1 MADEA
6 QGEQARDRSEE
17 RRLTC
22 RPKPSA
28 AIKSQSDV
36 INGHQSSSSR
46 NQSSSSR
53 NQSSSSRNR
62 THPRPSA
69 PRWPHG
75 PQLRSRLSAVAWSED
90 PVGDMTRDVIS
101 GNQRSSV
108 AIRGHQWPSEVI
120 SGNQRSSV
128 AIIGHQVAIRGHQ
141 VAIRGHEAIGPRLWG
156 IRRRSKVHQ
165 LQRAARGPR
174 GARYGA
180 RARARRTVSEL
191 LLAQH
196 GAERAEPFH
205 RREGRIGARGVRDKI
220 PDEGRNQRSS
230 TGPSDTI
237 KTPSRRNQDAIK
249 TPSRRNQ
256 GAIKAQSRRNQ
267 GAIKAQSRR
276 NQGAIKG
283 QRVLGEGGEGH

>member
-1 MADEA
+1 VADEA

-22 RPKPSA
+22 HPKPSA
-28 AIKSQSDV
+28 AIKSQSEV
-36 INGHQSSSSR
+36 INR

-53 NQSSSSRNR
+53 NQ

-75 PQLRSRLSAVAWSED
+75 PQLRSRLSAVALSED
-90 PVGDMTRDVIS
+90 PVGNMTRDVIS
-101 GNQRSSV
+101 GNQRSSEIITSRSFV
-108 AIRGHQWPSEVI
+108 PIRFHQWQSEVIRGHQ
-120 SGNQRSSV
+120 RSS
-128 AIIGHQVAIRGHQ
+128 
-141 VAIRGHEAIGPRLWG
+141 EAIGPRLWG

-180 RARARRTVSEL
+180 RARARRTVREL

-205 RREGRIGARGVRDKI
+205 RREGRIGARRVGDKI
-220 PDEGRNQRSS
+220 PDEGRKQRSS
-230 TGPSDTI
+230 TGPSA
-237 KTPSRRNQDAIK
+237 AIK

-256 GAIKAQSRRNQ
+256 GAIKGR
-267 GAIKAQSRR
+267 
-276 NQGAIKG
+276 
-283 QRVLGEGGEGH
+283 RVLGEGGEGH